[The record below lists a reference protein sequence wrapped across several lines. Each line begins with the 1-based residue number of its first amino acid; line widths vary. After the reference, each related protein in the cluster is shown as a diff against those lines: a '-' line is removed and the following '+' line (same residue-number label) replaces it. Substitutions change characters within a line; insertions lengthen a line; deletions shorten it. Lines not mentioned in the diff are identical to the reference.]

1 MSDVNQRNKGDN
13 QTWEEIIPKGDLEL
27 VSLNTLIP
35 RKTSKALTEA
45 TGWLQLTTTNLR
57 YTKQATVQYLLER
70 GLQSLYE
77 DIERQDK
84 ENQREPEEPQS
95 IVFVT
100 ESKMLDMIKGGK
112 REYNMKEYESFANKT
127 LGGYKYNR

>member
-70 GLQSLYE
+70 GLQALYE

-127 LGGYKYNR
+127 LAGYRYNR

>member
-70 GLQSLYE
+70 GLQALYE

-127 LGGYKYNR
+127 FGGYRHNR